1 MENCLRTEY
10 CFLRGMSYF
19 ECSLER
25 FYKQKR
31 FCFYFKRRLIVLDIK
46 FEIWVVAV
54 RKHFVTRNLQKYLT
68 SHKQNSLHLAW
79 KYARSFT
86 VKEKITHV
94 CGEPGVGCTLATN
107 IHTNYYG
114 APNQSIFP
122 LYFCDLWSYMVNS
135 TFYMINYLLFVWSI
149 WL

>member
-1 MENCLRTEY
+1 M
-10 CFLRGMSYF
+10 
-19 ECSLER
+19 
-25 FYKQKR
+25 
-31 FCFYFKRRLIVLDIK
+31 DIK

-68 SHKQNSLHLAW
+68 SHKQNSLHLAR

-107 IHTNYYG
+107 IHSNSYG

-122 LYFCDLWSYMVNS
+122 LYFCDLGYYSYGQFDFLYDQLFTFCMVNL
-135 TFYMINYLLFVWSI
+135 TLNMINFLPFIWSI
-149 WL
+149 RTSIWSNRLFI